1 MKIRNINIYS
11 GMPEC
16 SLKMVDSSFKSIGNS
31 EFLKISLRIFISLG
45 ICLSIS
51 MSAHAGDINPPNA
64 PDANSM
70 FTIENVYQRLIDG
83 TPGNMHTGFA
93 NPTAGP
99 GSTMH
104 SINQIMEKLPAK
116 DDANGANPE
125 HVMAG
130 KTYWGLT
137 TGKWGKQ
144 TGTMVT
150 QTLNAASANVP
161 AGYYA
166 ATTLDAVDEDLIS
179 ANIKAGVTIF
189 GVEGNSNVLDT
200 SICDVATATV
210 KYGKIA
216 LANGKKIIG
225 GLAGGTYC
233 DPAKTYSPGGRWCD
247 NGDGTITD
255 TTTGLIWLKDWGHY
269 PNGDST
275 LGTYYQRSV
284 SVSNLTI
291 GGVDPGTWRLPTRQ
305 EFKDICTKGIER
317 VTIGGGESLFTNVP
331 TTYEHN
337 RYPSADKDVRLWCCG
352 PVDQVSGYEPDCNTW
367 NLTDQNSDYL
377 STSVVNRAGTNPPE
391 WLLNTYW
398 AIGVA
403 VMSPRHP

>member
-83 TPGNMHTGFA
+83 APGSQHSGFA
-93 NPTAGP
+93 NPISGP

-116 DDANGANPE
+116 DDTNGANPE

-130 KTYWGLT
+130 KTYWGLS
-137 TGKWGKQ
+137 GNWGKQ

-161 AGYYA
+161 AGYYT
-166 ATTLDAVDEDLIS
+166 ATTLDAVDTDLVS

-189 GVEGNSNVLDT
+189 GVEGKTEVVDT
-200 SICDVATATV
+200 SSGDAVA
-210 KYGKIA
+210 
-216 LANGKKIIG
+216 ANVSIGKKAWVDG
-225 GLAGGTYC
+225 LEVTGRLAGGTYC

-247 NGDGTITD
+247 NGNGTITD
-255 TTTGLIWLKDWGHY
+255 ITTGLIWLKDWG
-269 PNGDST
+269 NAD
-275 LGTYYQRSV
+275 TYYNKSE

-291 GGVDPGTWRLPTRQ
+291 GGVSAGTWRLPTRQ
-305 EFKDICTKGIER
+305 EFKNICKEGDER
-317 VTIGGGESLFTNVP
+317 ISIGSTYFFTNVP
-331 TTYEHN
+331 TTYEHD
-337 RYPSADKDVRLWCCG
+337 YGIYFDHDARLWCCG
-352 PVDQVSGYEPDCNTW
+352 PVEVVPGFYPDAATW
-367 NLTDQNSDYL
+367 NLTDQRSDYL
-377 STSVVNRAGTNPPE
+377 Y
-391 WLLNTYW
+391 TYKVPLDDSINSNIFHTYK
-398 AIGVA
+398 AVGVA
-403 VMSPRHP
+403 VMSPRPQ